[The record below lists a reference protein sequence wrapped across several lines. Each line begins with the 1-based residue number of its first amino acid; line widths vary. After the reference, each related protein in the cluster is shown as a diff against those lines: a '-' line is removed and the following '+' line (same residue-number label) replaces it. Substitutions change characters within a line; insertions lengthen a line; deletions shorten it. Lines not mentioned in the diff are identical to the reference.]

1 MSFIDRIAAAVTPA
15 ASEEARA
22 DARRKIWLIA
32 DGEPWIAAMVEQ
44 HQNIEN
50 LITEALNA
58 SDVVARETC
67 TRHLASLLT
76 AHSSAE
82 ETVVYPEISQFDSKS
97 HAALAYEEHAMT
109 KIQLSALEK
118 LNPAEDEWREKLLH
132 IQSALQQHIYQ
143 EESSW
148 LPHLSEVLPPDEKH
162 RVTSRFYEEFER
174 YHGGQNQREDDDER
188 ISENVSTD
196 IVSQPPDT
204 SKLQAMPNDGRPGAP
219 DGVNT
224 QGEWGASGGSDAAA
238 PYPNPHTGKADSE
251 KDNFASGLMGHGGQ
265 SGMEYHGSGQLGERK
280 VKSGGNINSGSQG
293 S

>member
-1 MSFIDRIAAAVTPA
+1 MSFIDRIAAAVAPA
-15 ASEEARA
+15 ASDEARA

-32 DGEPWIAAMVEQ
+32 DEEPWIAAIVEQ
-44 HQNIEN
+44 HQLIEN

-58 SDVVARETC
+58 SDVAARETC
-67 TRHLASLLT
+67 TRDLVLLLT

-82 ETVVYPEISQFDSKS
+82 ETVVYPDVSQLDSKS

-118 LNPAEDEWREKLLH
+118 LNPAENEWREKLLH
-132 IQSALQQHIYQ
+132 IKSALQQHIHQ
-143 EESSW
+143 EENSW
-148 LPHLSEVLPPDEKH
+148 LPRLSEVMPPDEKH

-174 YHGGQNQREDDDER
+174 YHGGARRAKDDEER
-188 ISENVSTD
+188 YSENSD
-196 IVSQPPDT
+196 DADQQPNT
-204 SKLQAMPNDGRPGAP
+204 MKLQAMPRDGRPGAA

-224 QGEWGASGGSDAAA
+224 QAEWGTSGGSDAAA

-265 SGMEYHGSGQLGERK
+265 SGMEYHGGGQLGERN
-280 VKSGGNINSGSQG
+280 VKRGGNINSGSQG